1 MIVSMTGFGKASKT
15 INKNKIEI
23 ELRSVNSK
31 YFDISCRL
39 PLSLA
44 DKESEIKEII
54 SQKISRGKI
63 IVSLAVNKVNSKSL
77 NFEVNKK
84 SISDITNI
92 LKTVRK
98 ISGIKDDIKLEHI
111 LKYSELFKPE
121 MNNEINYIWNDIKKV
136 LQLAVSD
143 LLKMKFKEGLNLK
156 KDIFK
161 RLSLIDSVL
170 NKVNNISE
178 KNIAETKKRLI
189 NNLNLIIKDT
199 NIKPDSSRIEQELF
213 LISDRLDITEEI
225 IRAKSHIKY
234 SLNTINNTNELSGRK
249 LGFIM
254 QELNREIN
262 TIASKSN
269 NSKISQYVV
278 ELKEELEK
286 IKEQIQNI
294 E

>member
-1 MIVSMTGFGKASKT
+1 MTGFGKASKS

-31 YFDISCRL
+31 YFDISYRL

-44 DKESEIKEII
+44 DKEPEIKEII

-63 IVSLAVNKVNSKSL
+63 IVSFTVNKVNSKSL
-77 NFEVNKK
+77 NIEVNKK

-136 LQLAVSD
+136 LQQAVSD
-143 LLKMKFKEGLNLK
+143 LLKMKIKEGLNLK
-156 KDIFK
+156 KDIIK
-161 RLSLIDSVL
+161 RLTLIDSVL

-225 IRAKSHIKY
+225 IRAKSHIQY
-234 SLNTINNTNELSGRK
+234 SLNSINNTNELSGRK